1 GSEGV
6 WEKGVA
12 SKIALDTPSVVN
24 SPGQIGRDLGRC
36 RTHFTTNLLNH
47 LQKVERPKLEALEED
62 LEYLRHVLPRDGE
75 PANESTAAYR
85 RKKDA
90 YSAAWKD
97 YQAHRRA
104 IREATLLLVIDE
116 ADRLRM
122 ASLEQVRAI
131 FDQGGMGLVLVGM
144 PGLERRLARYP
155 QLYSRVGFVHEFGPL
170 SPADVRQLL
179 REGWG
184 PPGLVLSEDVIDAEA
199 LALLIRASGGR
210 FRVLDRLLPQI
221 SRVREITGLEKITH
235 EVVEAG
241 RENVVFGMA

>member
-1 GSEGV
+1 MEFRETKQYQRFQEFCDACRKYQYIGLCYGVPGVGKTVSARYYTNPKKVVPVTNSVPSEGV
-6 WEKGVA
+6 LEKGVA
-12 SKIALDTPSVVN
+12 SKVALYTPSVVN

-122 ASLEQVRAI
+122 ASLEQVRA
-131 FDQGGMGLVLVGM
+131 
-144 PGLERRLARYP
+144 
-155 QLYSRVGFVHEFGPL
+155 
-170 SPADVRQLL
+170 
-179 REGWG
+179 
-184 PPGLVLSEDVIDAEA
+184 
-199 LALLIRASGGR
+199 
-210 FRVLDRLLPQI
+210 
-221 SRVREITGLEKITH
+221 
-235 EVVEAG
+235 
-241 RENVVFGMA
+241 